1 VRQRT
6 VRIGSAMQAC
16 DVCGGSVRED
26 AIPNTCRCISCGF
39 MRSAFPVR
47 INEIERI
54 DEDARALA
62 LKPLRTVTFREILD
76 DVAQDV
82 PPPASVLDVGSA
94 HGWFME
100 EAERRG
106 YVATGIEP
114 DATMAARSRVNVIR
128 GFFPEAA
135 QGPYDLVTF
144 NDVFEHL
151 PEPSRMMRATVINL
165 PVSDGMIFKITRF
178 AARLGLRGPLERM
191 WQKGLPSP
199 HLSYF
204 SAATLERLAGNNG
217 LTLIRKGRLT
227 SIVPSGL
234 WRRIRYDREVGLLTA
249 GVLYV
254 AALALAA
261 ICWLAPADIQYFI
274 FKRA

>member
-1 VRQRT
+1 
-6 VRIGSAMQAC
+6 
-16 DVCGGSVRED
+16 
-26 AIPNTCRCISCGF
+26 

-151 PEPSRMMRATVINL
+151 PEPSRMMRATDV
-165 PVSDGMIFKITRF
+165 
-178 AARLGLRGPLERM
+178 A
-191 WQKGLPSP
+191 KG
-199 HLSYF
+199 
-204 SAATLERLAGNNG
+204 
-217 LTLIRKGRLT
+217 T
-227 SIVPSGL
+227 S
-234 WRRIRYDREVGLLTA
+234 
-249 GVLYV
+249 
-254 AALALAA
+254 LAA
-261 ICWLAPADIQYFI
+261 SVLLLGRNP
-274 FKRA
+274 